1 MAKVLRYSTY
11 GILFLWLQIGT
22 QISLYLKG
30 NCMYLCWIERATYT
44 PVSFV
49 MERYTYLTTSE
60 TKETQRCG
68 LLQLACLW
76 DMWVLGLGTLQRDD
90 SNYCYFLCCN
100 IYIHYDQPNG
110 WQVNESWVCFS
121 IMEFLIMKCYLHL
134 PCLELV
140 WNRESQSL
148 YALKRLELTQ
158 FLLCA
163 FSIFACKRK

>member
-22 QISLYLKG
+22 RISLYLKG

-44 PVSFV
+44 SVSFV
-49 MERYTYLTTSE
+49 TEGYTYLTSE

-68 LLQLACLW
+68 LLWLALFMRHVSVGAW
-76 DMWVLGLGTLQRDD
+76 DLAKDD

-100 IYIHYDQPNG
+100 LYIHDDQPNG
-110 WQVNESWVCFS
+110 WWVNESWVCFS

-140 WNRESQSL
+140 WEIVKVNHCMHW
-148 YALKRLELTQ
+148 KDWN
-158 FLLCA
+158 
-163 FSIFACKRK
+163 